1 MQMIT
6 IMMMMLALLQL
17 SAAELEG
24 LLEVGEEEL
33 RENLQ
38 GDAVMEEPVPVMQ
51 IISYSIS

>member
-1 MQMIT
+1 M
-6 IMMMMLALLQL
+6 QL

-38 GDAVMEEPVPVMQ
+38 GDAVMEEPVPEPVMR
-51 IISYSIS
+51 IISYELSTNFDDDAIS